1 MYLNILDAFIILWSI
16 RSIPPVLPES
26 FTPSLLIWWCGQWCL
41 PVHAA
46 TKCEYFKIEWLTDIR
61 NDNGIRHLWINASMQ
76 LHYRMYVLFSYIAS
90 WPHQIQDYT
99 FYGLWHAVLFTIPMC
114 LLLPWYSLSLV
125 KQMQYI
131 FINLISLKFIVNITQ
146 HRPVLIQKSH
156 TNTVTF
162 ILAPHW
168 WLLYPNIPP

>member
-1 MYLNILDAFIILWSI
+1 MGSGVCQFMLLPSVNISRLSDLQMSEMTMESAWMSVI
-16 RSIPPVLPES
+16 VL
-26 FTPSLLIWWCGQWCL
+26 SLLAPIIWIS
-41 PVHAA
+41 P
-46 TKCEYFKIEWLTDIR
+46 
-61 NDNGIRHLWINASMQ
+61 SMQ
-76 LHYRMYVLFSYIAS
+76 LHYRMHVLFSYIAS